1 MTNINNNISP
11 RFELRQILGEGSFS
25 ILYEAIDYKYRSY
38 VALKV
43 EKEDKSKQI
52 LKSEY
57 KILSKLQE
65 LPHIPKVYD
74 FIENY
79 QSNEKL
85 KNLNFIEM
93 ELLGKNLSN
102 FKKTFRPF
110 NLILSYDILL
120 QALLAIQ
127 NLHSKGY
134 IHRDIKPTNF
144 VLGRND
150 ENNLLQNYNQGIIK
164 HDVNIYM
171 VDFGL
176 AKNHLDENYIPFK
189 ERTNT
194 DFRGT
199 LTYASLNAHYK
210 KDLSRRDDL
219 WSFFFMI
226 LDLINENLPWRNCKD
241 DKEEIKKMK
250 EKCLSKPEEY
260 LFLNTSK
267 SKIELYHIFNHLLSL
282 DYYSCPDYKFIYE
295 QLYILRM
302 KEENDVKYKLAFQ
315 SLNSFIPNT
324 YYYQRT
330 QTQSQTQQNSNN
342 NNSSNND
349 YLNKKIKR
357 NQPNTLH
364 LINQFENIQAQSNN
378 FYAQTFQHSSN
389 NNSVITNPNTNNNV
403 IISNPTQNQIVII
416 NQYRN
421 EPSCCD
427 AFLNFVKVMQ
437 QQQSFS
443 YNNYIRYIN
452 EMQSQH
458 NYNETQN
465 VNNNIIY
472 NKPKFNIQSDKDIIE
487 SIVHNFK
494 ENECKS
500 KKNSNVNDKKNV
512 KGGTKKIFNI
522 GKINKINKKNDF
534 ECILKE

>member
-11 RFELRQILGEGSFS
+11 RFELSQILGEGSFS

-102 FKKTFRPF
+102 FKKTFRYF
-110 NLILSYDILL
+110 NSILSYDILL

-127 NLHSKGY
+127 NLHNKGY

-150 ENNLLQNYNQGIIK
+150 ENNLLQNYNQGIFK

-250 EKCLSKPEEY
+250 ERCLSKPEEY
-260 LFLNTSK
+260 LFLTTSK

-295 QLYILRM
+295 QLYLLRM
-302 KEENDVKYKLAFQ
+302 KEENDVKYKWAFQ
-315 SLNSFIPNT
+315 SLNTIIPNT
-324 YYYQRT
+324 PLTNIITLAITFLMQLPSTTIPYST
-330 QTQSQTQQNSNN
+330 LGNTNAMKPKHIPPIKLTNISNSL
-342 NNSSNND
+342 SLSN
-349 YLNKKIKR
+349 II
-357 NQPNTLH
+357 P
-364 LINQFENIQAQSNN
+364 I
-378 FYAQTFQHSSN
+378 
-389 NNSVITNPNTNNNV
+389 ITVLMPNTNMFTNKQLNPLCCCCCRVKCGEFVIVCLITYLKFSKTVAMYVSINIQNNMRKINV
-403 IISNPTQNQIVII
+403 SIRLSLGVFSSIIIS
-416 NQYRN
+416 
-421 EPSCCD
+421 S
-427 AFLNFVKVMQ
+427 L
-437 QQQSFS
+437 S
-443 YNNYIRYIN
+443 YVT
-452 EMQSQH
+452 S
-458 NYNETQN
+458 
-465 VNNNIIY
+465 
-472 NKPKFNIQSDKDIIE
+472 SDKYITIQNIKAAMIDIVCDLHRTSLIRFWDF
-487 SIVHNFK
+487 N
-494 ENECKS
+494 S
-500 KKNSNVNDKKNV
+500 K
-512 KGGTKKIFNI
+512 
-522 GKINKINKKNDF
+522 
-534 ECILKE
+534 